1 MTRNFLFLFI
11 LSLVCG
17 YAAYS
22 QDPSVGGI
30 VVTPQPL
37 LVGQNGT
44 VMASFGNGSS
54 TAIPQGAAATY
65 TFNLPPNIGVTGS
78 SISVTSPPGG
88 NTANLSRIIGTYDNI
103 NGTIVTVISNLG
115 PVPGNADYTL
125 TLNIVGVRVTG
136 VVPPLILS
144 NAAAT
149 GVGTNMTANDNA
161 FTPVIVIQGALP
173 VTLVSFTAKAL
184 ENRTVELA
192 WTTSLETNNKG
203 FLIERS
209 KDLKQFEKVGEV
221 SEVAA
226 NSNALK
232 NYALRDTKAYSGTSY
247 YRLTQ
252 IDLNGKATLYPAVA
266 VVLRDEAYGV
276 FPNPVLSD
284 GRFTVRLDEP
294 ETAVIHLYS
303 LDGRLLSLQKTGIQS
318 GNLQLKTAGKAT
330 TGVYVLTVLERGQ
343 LRQHRLVIE

>member
-1 MTRNFLFLFI
+1 MTRKFLLF

-17 YAAYS
+17 YTAFA

-37 LVGQNGT
+37 LVGASGNI
-44 VMASFGNGSS
+44 MASFGNGSS

-88 NTANLSRIIGTYDNI
+88 NTANLSTITGMYDSV

-136 VVPPLILS
+136 NPAPLILS

-149 GVGTNMTANDNA
+149 GVGTNVPANDNA
-161 FTPVIVIQGALP
+161 STPVIVTQGQVLP
-173 VTLVSFTAKAL
+173 VSLVSFTAKAL

-209 KDLKQFEKVGEV
+209 KDLQQFERVGEV
-221 SEVAA
+221 SEIAA

-232 NYALRDTKAYSGTSY
+232 NYRLNDANAYSGTSY

-252 IDLNGKATLYPAVA
+252 TDLSGKATVYPAVS
-266 VVLRDEAYGV
+266 VVIREEAYGV

-284 GRFTVRLDEP
+284 GRFTLRLDEP
-294 ETAVIHLYS
+294 ETALLHFYS
-303 LDGRLLSLQKTGIQS
+303 LDGRLLPLQKTGIQS
-318 GNLQLKTAGKAT
+318 GNLLLKTSGKLS
-330 TGVYVLTVLERGQ
+330 TGVYILTVLERGQ
-343 LRQHRLVIE
+343 LRKHRLIIE